1 MLSEVRSEWLPQ
13 RRAGVH
19 EVLEQVSGLEH
30 VGVLAPL
37 GQAELGG
44 GEAEPDEPDREA
56 RRRRVVD
63 EPRDPRG
70 VQRRG
75 DEADPRAVP
84 GQQARHVGHR
94 DGVALRHQWDQHEV
108 CLPFGGVLQ
117 VVGERECCLGGR
129 GRRRRHGCVASC
141 EVEVVLLFALE
152 EMAAEVDMYS
162 VSSLPRATKAMWA
175 GLGDACSHVMLS
187 GRKEAGS

>member
-1 MLSEVRSEWLPQ
+1 MAHVRYDAARRLFLLSEVRSEWLPQ

-37 GQAELGG
+37 GEAELGG

-108 CLPFGGVLQ
+108 CLPFGGVLLQ
-117 VVGERECCLGGR
+117 VVGERECLGGR
-129 GRRRRHGCVASC
+129 VRRRRRRHGCVAVRWKWRSVHALVALLGEVRSC
-141 EVEVVLLFALE
+141 AVC
-152 EMAAEVDMYS
+152 
-162 VSSLPRATKAMWA
+162 T
-175 GLGDACSHVMLS
+175 GGD
-187 GRKEAGS
+187 GS

>member
-19 EVLEQVSGLEH
+19 EVLEQVSRLEH

-44 GEAEPDEPDREA
+44 GEAEPDEPDGEA

-63 EPRDPRG
+63 EPRDPG
-70 VQRRG
+70 SVQRRG

-141 EVEVVLLFALE
+141 EVEVEKRACTSSSGRGEVVLLFALE

-162 VSSLPRATKAMWA
+162 VSSLPRATKATEFF
-175 GLGDACSHVMLS
+175 VF
-187 GRKEAGS
+187 